1 VRHGAHIIAAVDG
14 GERGEPSAAAGYL
27 HARGFAAPDVG
38 VVLGSGLGAFADA
51 VEDARSIDT
60 GELPGYPRSRVEGHA
75 GRLVDGAL
83 HGRRVLVFAGRV
95 HYYEGFSLAE
105 VAFPV
110 RVLAALGGRT
120 LILTC
125 AAGGIA
131 ERLVPGSLMALSD
144 HLNLMGD
151 SPLRG
156 PNDDA
161 VGPRFPD
168 MSEVYDA
175 GLRGLL
181 HDAARELGITLEEG
195 VYAAFPGPQYETPA
209 EIRMARA
216 LGADA
221 VGMST
226 VPEAIAARHAGVRV
240 AALALITNRAA
251 GLGAG
256 MLSHEEVLEAG
267 RRSAVSVV
275 ALLGEAVRRL

>member
-1 VRHGAHIIAAVDG
+1 
-14 GERGEPSAAAGYL
+14 
-27 HARGFAAPDVG
+27 
-38 VVLGSGLGAFADA
+38 
-51 VEDARSIDT
+51 
-60 GELPGYPRSRVEGHA
+60 
-75 GRLVDGAL
+75 
-83 HGRRVLVFAGRV
+83 
-95 HYYEGFSLAE
+95 
-105 VAFPV
+105 
-110 RVLAALGGRT
+110 
-120 LILTC
+120 
-125 AAGGIA
+125 
-131 ERLVPGSLMALSD
+131 MALSD